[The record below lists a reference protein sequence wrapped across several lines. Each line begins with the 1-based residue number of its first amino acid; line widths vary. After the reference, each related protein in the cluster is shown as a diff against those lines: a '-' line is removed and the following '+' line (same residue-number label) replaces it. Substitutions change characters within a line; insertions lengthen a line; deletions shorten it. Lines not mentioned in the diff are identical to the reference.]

1 VEDIMVNMIIDGKN
15 VSAPKGSMLL
25 EAIRGAGIS
34 VPTLCAHE
42 AVSRSGACR
51 LCVVEIKKGNRT
63 RIVTSC
69 LYGVEEGLTVNTKS
83 DRVLNVRRLV
93 MELLLARCPESD
105 LLQKMAKDMA
115 VEPQDRYAVD
125 TDKGKCILC
134 RSCVRVCEEVVGVS
148 AIGLFSRGSYKEV
161 GTPYNEKSDVCIGC
175 GACVYVCPTGHI
187 EMTSTGDKRKIW
199 GRTFKM
205 QACEKCGK
213 FFAPVDQLKF
223 ISKKTGVPFKE
234 LTTCTE
240 CR

>member
-1 VEDIMVNMIIDGKN
+1 MVNLIIDGKN
-15 VSAPKGSMLL
+15 VTAKKDTAVL
-25 EAIRGAGIS
+25 EAARAAGINI
-34 VPTLCAHE
+34 PTLCAHE

-69 LYGVEEGLTVNTKS
+69 LYAVEDGLIVDTKS
-83 DRVLNVRRLV
+83 ERVLNVRRLV
-93 MELLLARCPESD
+93 MELLLARCPESEV
-105 LLQKMAKDMA
+105 LQKLAKELG
-115 VEPQDRYAVD
+115 VEKQARFVAD

-148 AIGLFSRGSYKEV
+148 AIGLFARGSQKTV
-161 GTPYNEKSDVCIGC
+161 GPPFHEQSDVCIGC
-175 GACVYVCPTGHI
+175 GACAYVCPTGHI
-187 EMTSTGDKRKIW
+187 EMTSTDERRKIW
-199 GRTFKM
+199 GRRFKM
-205 QACEKCGK
+205 QPCDKCGK

-234 LTTCTE
+234 LSVCTE

>member
-1 VEDIMVNMIIDGKN
+1 MVNMIIDGKN
-15 VSAPKGSMLL
+15 VSAPKDAMLL

-34 VPTLCAHE
+34 IPTLCAHE
-42 AVSRSGACR
+42 AVTRSGACR
-51 LCVVEIKKGNRT
+51 LCVVEIKKGNRA

-69 LYGVEEGLTVNTKS
+69 LYGVEEGLIVNTKS
-83 DRVLNVRRLV
+83 ERALNVRRLV

-105 LLQKMAKDMA
+105 VLKKLAKELGVDA
-115 VEPQDRYAVD
+115 QTRFLPD

-148 AIGLFSRGSYKEV
+148 AIGLFNRGSHKDV
-161 GTPYNEKSDVCIGC
+161 GTPFNEKSNACIGC
-175 GACVYVCPTGHI
+175 GACAYVCPTGHI
-187 EMTSTGDKRKIW
+187 EMTSTGDKRNIW

-205 QACEKCGK
+205 QTCSKCGK

-223 ISKKTGVPFKE
+223 ISKKTGVAFE
-234 LTTCTE
+234 DLAVCTE

>member
-1 VEDIMVNMIIDGKN
+1 MVNLIIDGKN
-15 VSAPKGSMLL
+15 VTAKKDTAVL
-25 EAIRGAGIS
+25 EVARAAGIHI
-34 VPTLCAHE
+34 PTLCAHE

-69 LYGVEEGLTVNTKS
+69 LYTVEDGLIVDTKS
-83 DRVLNVRRLV
+83 ERVQNVRRLV

-105 LLQKMAKDMA
+105 VLQKMAQEMG
-115 VEPQDRYAVD
+115 VEPQARFVAD

-148 AIGLFSRGSYKEV
+148 AIGLFARGSQKTV
-161 GTPYNEKSDVCIGC
+161 GPPFHEQSDVCIGC
-175 GACVYVCPTGHI
+175 GACAYVCPTGHI
-187 EMTSTGDKRKIW
+187 EMTSTDERRKIW
-199 GRTFKM
+199 GRRFKM
-205 QACEKCGK
+205 QPCDKCGK

-223 ISKKTGVPFKE
+223 ISKKTGVPLSE
-234 LTTCTE
+234 LTVCTE

>member
-1 VEDIMVNMIIDGKN
+1 MVNMTIDGKN
-15 VSAPKGSMLL
+15 ISSPKGAMLL

-51 LCVVEIKKGNRT
+51 LCVVEIQKGSRT

-69 LYGVEEGLTVNTKS
+69 LYGVEDGLVVNTKS
-83 DRVLNVRRLV
+83 ERVQNVRRLV
-93 MELLLARCPESD
+93 MELLLARCPDSE
-105 LLQKMAKDMA
+105 LLQKMAKEMKI
-115 VEPQDRYAVD
+115 EPQSRHVAD
-125 TDKGKCILC
+125 TDKGTCILC
-134 RSCVRVCEEVVGVS
+134 RSCVRVCQEVVGVS

-161 GTPYNEKSDVCIGC
+161 GTPYNEPSDDCIGC

-187 EMTSTGDKRKIW
+187 KMTSTGEKRKIW
-199 GRTFKM
+199 GRSFKM
-205 QACEKCGK
+205 QACSKCGK

-223 ISKKTGVPFKE
+223 INKKTGTPMEE
-234 LTTCTE
+234 LSVCTE

>member
-1 VEDIMVNMIIDGKN
+1 MVNLIIDGKN
-15 VSAPKGSMLL
+15 IIAQENTPLL
-25 EAIRGAGIS
+25 EAARSAGIDIPS
-34 VPTLCAHE
+34 LCAHE

-69 LYGVEEGLTVNTKS
+69 LYGVEEGLVVNTKS
-83 DRVLNVRRLV
+83 ERVLNVRRLV

-105 LLQKMAKDMA
+105 VLQKLAKELG
-115 VEPQDRYAVD
+115 VEPQPRFVAD

-148 AIGLFSRGSYKEV
+148 AIGLSARGSHKTV
-161 GTPYNEKSDVCIGC
+161 GPPYNEKSDVCIGC

-187 EMTSTGDKRKIW
+187 EMFTTGDKRKIW

-205 QACEKCGK
+205 KTCDTCGRY
-213 FFAPVDQLKF
+213 FAPVDQLKY
-223 ISKKTGVPFKE
+223 ISKKTGVPLRE
-234 LTTCTE
+234 MSICTD

>member
-1 VEDIMVNMIIDGKN
+1 MVNLTVDGKN
-15 VSAPKGSMLL
+15 ISAPKGTMLL
-25 EAIRGAGIS
+25 EAVRGAGIS
-34 VPTLCAHE
+34 IPTLCAHE

-69 LYGVEEGLTVNTKS
+69 LYGVEEGLIVNTKS

-93 MELLLARCPESD
+93 MELLLARCPESEV
-105 LLQKMAKDMA
+105 LQKLAKELC
-115 VEPQDRYAVD
+115 VEPQARFVAD

-148 AIGLFSRGSYKEV
+148 AIGLFGRGSQKTV
-161 GTPYNEKSDVCIGC
+161 GPPFHEQSDVCIGC

-187 EMTSTGDKRKIW
+187 EMTSTDERRKIW
-199 GRTFKM
+199 GRRFKM
-205 QACEKCGK
+205 QPCDKCGK

-234 LTTCTE
+234 LSVCTE

>member
-1 VEDIMVNMIIDGKN
+1 MEDIMVNMIIDGKN

-115 VEPQDRYAVD
+115 VEPQARYAVD

>member
-1 VEDIMVNMIIDGKN
+1 MVNLTIDGKN
-15 VSAPKGSMLL
+15 ISVPEGTMLL
-25 EAIRGAGIS
+25 EAGRQAGI
-34 VPTLCAHE
+34 VIPTLCAHE

-51 LCVVEIKKGNRT
+51 LCVVEIKKGTRT

-69 LYGVEEGLTVNTKS
+69 LYAAEEGLIVDTKS
-83 DRVLNVRRLV
+83 ERVLNVRRLV
-93 MELLLARCPESD
+93 MELLLARCPESEV
-105 LLQKMAKDMA
+105 LQTLAKELC
-115 VEPQDRYAVD
+115 VEPQARFIPD

-148 AIGLFSRGSYKEV
+148 AIGLFARGSHKNV
-161 GTPYNEKSDVCIGC
+161 GTAYNEKSDVCIGC
-175 GACVYVCPTGHI
+175 GACAYVCPTGHI

-205 QACEKCGK
+205 QTCSKCGK

-223 ISKKTGVPFKE
+223 ISKKTGVPLSE
-234 LTTCTE
+234 LTVCTE